1 MNEHSRLQRH
11 DLSDNELPNYIV
23 VEGPIGAGK
32 TTLTKMLAESFN
44 YETLLECAEENPFL
58 NRFYAGEKNAAL
70 STQLFFL
77 MQRAQLLNLIQQ
89 TDLFTPVRVADF
101 LIEKDHL
108 FAEVTLDADE
118 LALYEQVYKHLTL
131 DAPKPDLVIY
141 LQATPEVL
149 LERIQR
155 RGIAAEQSIDKL
167 YLSRL
172 NEAYSRFFH
181 FYDQAPLL
189 IINAASLDW
198 VNNVDDY
205 NNLVRYMLNITSGR
219 HYYNPQAAF

>member
-1 MNEHSRLQRH
+1 MNEHSRLHRH
-11 DLSDNELPNYIV
+11 DLSDYELPNYIV

-32 TTLTKMLAESFN
+32 TTLTKMLAETFN
-44 YETLLECAEENPFL
+44 YETLLESAEENPFL

-77 MQRAQLLNLIQQ
+77 MQRAQLLNLMQQ

-118 LALYEQVYKHLTL
+118 LALYEQVYKHLTF
-131 DAPKPDLVIY
+131 DAPRPDLVIY

-149 LERIQR
+149 LERIQH
-155 RGIAAEQSIDKL
+155 RGIAAEQSIDKP

-189 IINAASLDW
+189 IVNAASLDW

-219 HYYNPQAAF
+219 HYYNPQAAL

>member
-1 MNEHSRLQRH
+1 MSEQPRLTRQ
-11 DLSDNELPNYIV
+11 DLHGGPLPRYVV

-32 TTLTKMLAESFN
+32 TTLAKLLADTFN
-44 YETLLECAEENPFL
+44 YDTLLESAEDNPFL

-70 STQLFFL
+70 SAQLFFL
-77 MQRAQLLNLIQQ
+77 MQRAQLLNLIRQA
-89 TDLFTPVRVADF
+89 DLFTPVRVADF
-101 LIEKDHL
+101 LIEKDRL
-108 FAEVTLDADE
+108 FAEVTLDNDE

-141 LQATPEVL
+141 LQATPDVL
-149 LERIQR
+149 LERIAQ
-155 RGIAAEQSIDKL
+155 RGIAAEQSIDKT
-167 YLSRL
+167 YLNRL

-219 HYYNPQAAF
+219 HYYNPQAAL